1 MQQHITRFIIG
12 LGVAFG
18 LMFLLLAVAS
28 ALRSGFTHSGNI
40 IPRGPTPPGERM
52 CTMEARLC
60 PDGSTVGRSGPNCE
74 FASCPTGVNQTV
86 IDFDSC
92 VARGNPVMES
102 FPRQCSMNG
111 RTYIEELVTPS
122 DGTDNPR
129 ISEPHANSIVT
140 SPLTVRGQA
149 PGSWFFE
156 GSFPVQLLG
165 VDGKILASG
174 LATAEGDWM
183 TTSPVPFMATLSF
196 PSPQSGSG
204 TLVLERDN
212 PSGLPEMATSVSVPI
227 RFESKN

>member
-1 MQQHITRFIIG
+1 
-12 LGVAFG
+12 
-18 LMFLLLAVAS
+18 MFLLLAVAS
-28 ALRSGFTHSGNI
+28 TLRFGFGGQSGNI
-40 IPRGPTPPGERM
+40 VPRVPLPPRDRM
-52 CTMEARLC
+52 CTMEAMLC

-74 FASCPTGVNQTV
+74 FAPCPISVNQTV

-102 FPRQCSMNG
+102 YPRRCSASG
-111 RTYIEELVTPS
+111 QTYTEELTTSP
-122 DGTDNPR
+122 DGADDPR
-129 ISEPHANSIVT
+129 ISEPLVDAIVT
-140 SPLTVRGQA
+140 SPLIVRGQA

-183 TTSPVPFMATLSF
+183 TTSLVPFMATLSF

-227 RFESKN
+227 RFESKY

>member
-18 LMFLLLAVAS
+18 LMFLLFVVAVT
-28 ALRSGFTHSGNI
+28 LRFFFLSGSGI
-40 IPRGPTPPGERM
+40 IPTVKAPGEQM

-60 PDGSTVGRSGPNCE
+60 PDGSMVGRSGPNCE
-74 FASCPTGVNQTV
+74 FAPCPQKSNPSVT
-86 IDFDSC
+86 DFDSC

-111 RTYIEELVTPS
+111 RTYLEELVTPS

-129 ISEPHANSIVT
+129 ISEPHVNSIVT

-183 TTSPVPFMATLSF
+183 TTSPVPFMAMLSF